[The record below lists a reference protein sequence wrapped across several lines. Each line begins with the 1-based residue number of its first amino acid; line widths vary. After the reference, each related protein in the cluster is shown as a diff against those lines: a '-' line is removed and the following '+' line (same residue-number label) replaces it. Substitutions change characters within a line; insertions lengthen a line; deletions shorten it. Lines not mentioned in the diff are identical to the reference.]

1 MGNYVH
7 IQSYKELKVYNNA
20 VKTAMEVFDTS
31 RRFPAEEWKS
41 LGEPMR
47 LAARGVAASIAQ
59 AWERRRFKT
68 PFVAKLCMAQSEAA
82 ALQVWMDIAYR
93 CGYLSMEKKMSLDD
107 QCGLIM
113 AQLHRMINSAHSWLI
128 RPATPLAAKTES
140 KKTAKGNKAKTKLNP
155 DILVAEGG
163 TGKTTASTASLHTQK
178 ADSPPLS
185 HESVE
190 A

>member
-1 MGNYVH
+1 MGNYIH

-47 LAARGVAASIAQ
+47 LAARGVAAAIAQ

-82 ALQVWMDIAYR
+82 ALQVWMDIAFR
-93 CGYLSMEKKMSLDD
+93 CGYLKLEDKMRLDD

-113 AQLHRMINSAHSWLI
+113 AQLHRMINSAPSWLI
-128 RPATPLAAKTES
+128 RPATPATAKTEPKKS
-140 KKTAKGNKAKTKLNP
+140 VRVKTAKTRLNP
-155 DILVAEGG
+155 DMPVIDGGDGDPAE
-163 TGKTTASTASLHTQK
+163 STASPQTHK
-178 ADSPPLS
+178 ADSPQS
-185 HESVE
+185 SRDAAE